1 MPRRRRYKQHLP
13 LQDRLAEW
21 AKEVL
26 SMAQVLPLGPERDA
40 LIRKARQADIANHLD
55 DWAKP
60 PRLQPP
66 R

>member
-1 MPRRRRYKQHLP
+1 MSQRRRFKQHLP

-26 SMAQVLPLGPERDA
+26 SMSGVSTWSRARRPYQEGSSSRHCEPSGRLGQVTG
-40 LIRKARQADIANHLD
+40 
-55 DWAKP
+55 
-60 PRLQPP
+60 LQPP

>member
-1 MPRRRRYKQHLP
+1 MSQRRRFKQHLP

-26 SMAQVLPLGPERDA
+26 SMAQVFPLGPERDA

-55 DWAKP
+55 DWAKSP
-60 PRLQPP
+60 GLQPP